1 MELVVRILGD
11 LERAGLIL
19 QDEESGKLV
28 PLTLGKIASFYY
40 LKYQTMVVFSER
52 LKPDATAQD
61 LLEVLSNA
69 KEYEELPVR
78 HNEDR
83 MNAELNSAMRWPVDT
98 ASFDSPFTKTH
109 LLLEAHF
116 SRLEL
121 PISDYYTDLK
131 SVLDQSIRVLQ
142 AMVDTTAEAGWLGT
156 TLNAMN
162 LMQMVVQGR
171 WADDSTLLNLPA
183 VQNNEKLRHGARPST
198 IVRRPFHRINHRA
211 VTCRPSAG
219 CRHAATGGR
228 RVAGLT
234 GSR

>member
-1 MELVVRILGD
+1 LNFGVFQKNYYLNFLHSPFPVESSLLGQLHDHVNAEICASGTIKSVPDGLFYLSWSFFFRRLLLNPSYYGLEGTTSDALNKYLMELIVRILGD

-19 QDEESGKLV
+19 QDEEGGKLV

-40 LKYQTMVVFSER
+40 LKHQTMVVFSDR
-52 LKPDATAQD
+52 LKPDATVQD
-61 LLEVLSNA
+61 LLEVLSNV

-109 LLLEAHF
+109 LLLQSHL

-121 PISDYYTDLK
+121 PISDYYT
-131 SVLDQSIRVLQ
+131 
-142 AMVDTTAEAGWLGT
+142 
-156 TLNAMN
+156 
-162 LMQMVVQGR
+162 
-171 WADDSTLLNLPA
+171 
-183 VQNNEKLRHGARPST
+183 
-198 IVRRPFHRINHRA
+198 
-211 VTCRPSAG
+211 
-219 CRHAATGGR
+219 AATGGR